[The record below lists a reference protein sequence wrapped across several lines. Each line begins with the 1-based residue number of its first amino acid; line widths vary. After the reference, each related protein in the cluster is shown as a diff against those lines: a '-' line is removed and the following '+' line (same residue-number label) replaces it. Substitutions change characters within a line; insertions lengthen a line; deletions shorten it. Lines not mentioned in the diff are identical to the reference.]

1 MPIYHQ
7 LGVVPRKRNATFLK
21 ADGGDHFVEQVGSAG
36 YGGAST
42 RLYHLH
48 DPARVISTRQAFEL
62 VWKKEQP
69 RPLRYRHF
77 RTHRMP
83 AADRIPMLF
92 NDDVALHTWTPH
104 KSGFYRNA
112 QADELLFITEGAGT
126 IETQMGELPYHP
138 GDFVVIPRG
147 VIHRLRMDPVRHR
160 ILVIESRS
168 AVRIPRGHRSGMGQL
183 RDDAPYGERDIRRP
197 LALPVHDERG
207 EFSLVVK
214 KDNWLQEVVI
224 DHHPFDVAGW
234 DGYFYPWALPLT
246 NCEAGAGK
254 LFSGDGFSIGT
265 SGWGEEVV
273 YYLKTAAAGLESGS
287 LVLHPEGLT
296 RKQAAFETAVRLSV
310 AKPLEIGEG
319 SQSIEDVE
327 YSRS

>member
-7 LGVVPRKRNATFLK
+7 LGVVPRRRIATFLK

-83 AADRIPMLF
+83 AADRVPLLF

-104 KSGFYRNA
+104 KSGYYRNA
-112 QADELLFITEGAGT
+112 QADEVLFVTEGTGT
-126 IETQMGELPYHP
+126 LETQMGELPYQA

-160 ILVIESRS
+160 FLIIESRG
-168 AVRIPRGHRSGMGQL
+168 AVRIPRGHRNGTGQL
-183 RDDAPYGERDIRRP
+183 RDDAPYSERDIRRP
-197 LALPVHDERG
+197 AALPVHDERG

-234 DGYFYPWALPLT
+234 DGYFYPWALQSNHCLP
-246 NCEAGAGK
+246 GK

-265 SGWGEEVV
+265 GGLGEDAV
-273 YYLKTAAAGLESGS
+273 YCVKTAATGLESGS
-287 LVLHPEGLT
+287 LLLHPEGLT
-296 RKQAAFETAVRLSV
+296 PKSPGVEAAVRLSV

-319 SQSIEDVE
+319 SLPVEDVE

>member
-83 AADRIPMLF
+83 AADRAPLLF

-112 QADELLFITEGAGT
+112 QADEVLYVTEGAGT
-126 IETQMGELPYHP
+126 LETQLGEVSYQT

-147 VIHRLRMDPVRHR
+147 IIHRLRMDPVRHR
-160 ILVIESRS
+160 FLIIESRG
-168 AVRIPRGHRSGMGQL
+168 AVRIPRGHRNGTGQL

-197 LALPVHDERG
+197 RALSVQDERG

-234 DGYFYPWALPLT
+234 DGYFYPWAL
-246 NCEAGAGK
+246 NANECVAGK
-254 LFSGDGFSIGT
+254 LLSGDGFSVG
-265 SGWGEEVV
+265 SGGMGEEVV
-273 YYLKTAAAGLESGS
+273 YCVKTAAAGFESGS
-287 LVLHPEGLT
+287 LLLHPEGLT
-296 RKQAAFETAVRLSV
+296 PKQPGVEAVVRLLVS
-310 AKPLEIGEG
+310 KPLEIGEAALPL
-319 SQSIEDVE
+319 EDME
-327 YSRS
+327 YSRR